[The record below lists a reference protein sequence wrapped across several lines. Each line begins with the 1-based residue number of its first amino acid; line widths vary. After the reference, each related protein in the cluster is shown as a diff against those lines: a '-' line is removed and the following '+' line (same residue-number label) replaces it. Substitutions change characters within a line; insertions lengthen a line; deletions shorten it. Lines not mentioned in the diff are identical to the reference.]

1 MENTFAGRG
10 GKRPQLEVS
19 IGKILLD
26 NKNPRL
32 VQYINDSNP
41 TEIDLIKILYKN
53 FDTESI
59 ALSLCENGYFDE
71 EPLIIVPN
79 NLPEGFKFSDFSYE
93 DLTHELRTLIDTT
106 DLNFTVVEGNRRVST
121 IKMLTDSHLRNIMG
135 IEKSYPKI
143 VKGGILE
150 DISSIPCIIYQ
161 NREEVNSYLGV
172 RHIAG
177 LLKWEAFAKAA
188 YITSTIELEVAKG
201 KSQNDAIKEVQNII
215 GDRSDILKK
224 QYILYK
230 LFKEAKEDLP
240 QFNTDP
246 IVYKFSLLNV
256 AYNSPT
262 IREYM
267 GAEAYS
273 KVNFDGRIVPAENIE
288 KLEQVLTWVFGND
301 FKNEKPILT
310 DSREIT
316 SKLSHIVTSESAIE
330 YLNKYKDID
339 GAYERSNGE
348 KEFLVKNL
356 NKAYMTIRESLTFAY
371 KYKGEKE
378 ILDKVDDLEEI
389 FNVLKQNLR

>member
-1 MENTFAGRG
+1 MENTFSGRG

-26 NKNPRL
+26 DKNPRL

-93 DLTHELRTLIDTT
+93 DLTRELRTLIDTT

-143 VKGGILE
+143 VKDGILE
-150 DISSIPCIIYQ
+150 DISSIPCIIYH

-240 QFNTDP
+240 KFNTDP

-301 FKNEKPILT
+301 LKNEKPILT

-378 ILDKVDDLEEI
+378 ILDKVDELEEI

>member
-1 MENTFAGRG
+1 MKETFAGRG
-10 GKRPQLEVS
+10 GKRPQIEVS
-19 IGKILLD
+19 IDKILLD
-26 NKNPRL
+26 DKNPRL
-32 VQYINDSNP
+32 VQYISDKNP
-41 TEIDLIKILYKN
+41 TEIDLIKILYKH
-53 FDTESI
+53 FDTESV

-79 NLPEGFKFSDFSYE
+79 NLPEGFKFE
-93 DLTHELRTLIDTT
+93 DYDYDTLTEHLKNLIENQN
-106 DLNFTVVEGNRRVST
+106 LNFTVVEGNRRVST
-121 IKMLTDSHLRNIMG
+121 IKMLTDNKLRDLLG
-135 IEKSYPKI
+135 IDKIYPKI
-143 VKGGILE
+143 IKEGILA
-150 DISSIPCIIYQ
+150 DITSVPCIIYN
-161 NREEVNSYLGV
+161 NREEVNNYLGV

-201 KSQNDAIKEVQNII
+201 KSQTDAIKEVQNII

-240 QFNTDP
+240 KFNTEP

-256 AYNSPT
+256 LYNSPT

-273 KVNFDGRIVPAENIE
+273 KVNFDDRIVPAKNID

-301 FKNEKPILT
+301 LKNEKPVLT
-310 DSREIT
+310 DSRQIT
-316 SKLSHIVTSESAIE
+316 SQLSHVVASEGAIE
-330 YLNKYKDID
+330 YLNKYKDLD

-348 KEFLVKNL
+348 KEFLMKNL

-371 KYKGEKE
+371 KYKVEKE
-378 ILDKVDDLEEI
+378 ILEKVSELEEI
-389 FNVLKQNLR
+389 FTVLKQNLS

>member
-26 NKNPRL
+26 DKNPRL

-93 DLTHELRTLIDTT
+93 DLTRELRTLIDTT

-143 VKGGILE
+143 VKDGILE
-150 DISSIPCIIYQ
+150 DISSIPCIIYH

-240 QFNTDP
+240 KFNTDP

-288 KLEQVLTWVFGND
+288 KLEQVLTWIFGND
-301 FKNEKPILT
+301 LKNEKPILT

-378 ILDKVDDLEEI
+378 ILDKVDELEEI